1 MIRSFGSM
9 MIGGS
14 PFDSRILLYCCDNSR
29 CVSETYD
36 CLDSWIAWS
45 FSELQEG
52 KWLSHSP
59 WNEPLESRRNLEGK
73 PIAGGYRGI
82 LIAHRG
88 DEKALAKTFHVRK
101 TWVSQQVCF
110 TCFASRMTDSP
121 YLYTAFGKHAPHR
134 STLLDLFDFVTTMC
148 DANAFVRVP
157 GFHPAMVLYDW
168 LHVVDLSLT
177 PECSASV
184 FSLHSSGIDFQIDFD
199 FFGDIATQALIEI
212 ISCDYGIWQ
221 GSNPEERLKSAYV
234 EFCGLCKQ
242 HKIRFLALSRTCF
255 FHHACNATIDRHV
268 QKLDQGNRGHF
279 YLVCLGLS
287 SMFNNMC

>member
-1 MIRSFGSM
+1 

-199 FFGDIATQALIEI
+199 FFWWHCYSGTYRNHQLWLWYLAGLQSRREAQISICRILWFVQATQNSI
-212 ISCDYGIWQ
+212 
-221 GSNPEERLKSAYV
+221 
-234 EFCGLCKQ
+234 
-242 HKIRFLALSRTCF
+242 
-255 FHHACNATIDRHV
+255 
-268 QKLDQGNRGHF
+268 
-279 YLVCLGLS
+279 LS
-287 SMFNNMC
+287 SIENLFFSPCM